1 MLYGDYSFSCV
12 FETPARLPFY
22 KGSALR
28 GIFGRSL
35 KKTVCALRRQ
45 QCDTCLLNT
54 TCLYAIVFETPAS
67 AKTSEA
73 PHPFVLEPPPAQE
86 TDFAAGDTLN
96 FSLLLFGS
104 VNNSLP
110 YFIYTVDK
118 MGAIG
123 IGARIDGRRGRFA
136 LVEVKA
142 GRKTVYRAEDG
153 RVKTPAPV
161 ETLALSA
168 EAGSSRTS
176 RLHLTM
182 ETPLRTKMQNRL
194 TADLPF
200 HALVRVML
208 RRVSSLMT
216 HYGQGEPPLDY
227 KGMVKRAMDVKIVEN
242 NLQWFDWRRYS
253 FRQDNEMLMGGITG
267 SVVYEGELD
276 EFLPLVRF
284 CEKTHVGKQTTFG
297 LGRIKATTV

>member
-28 GIFGRSL
+28 GVFGRSL

-45 QCDTCLLNT
+45 ECDTCLLNT
-54 TCLYAIVFETPAS
+54 TCLYAVVFETPVS
-67 AKTSEA
+67 AKASEA
-73 PHPFVLEPPPAQE
+73 PHPFVLEPPLTPKA
-86 TDFAAGDTLN
+86 DFAPGDGLS

-104 VNNSLP
+104 ANNSLP
-110 YFIYTVDK
+110 YFIYAVDK
-118 MGAIG
+118 MGPLG

-142 GRKTVYRAEDG
+142 GRKTVYRAEDR
-153 RVKTPAPV
+153 RVKTQAPV
-161 ETLALSA
+161 ETLALSS
-168 EAGSSRTS
+168 ETGPSQTG
-176 RLHLTM
+176 RLVLTL
-182 ETPLRTKMQNRL
+182 ETPLRMKTQNRL

-200 HALVRVML
+200 HALVRAML
-208 RRVSSLMT
+208 RRVSTLMA
-216 HYGQGEPPLDY
+216 HYGEGEPPLDY
-227 KGMVKRAMDVKIVEN
+227 KGLVKRAMDVKIVEN

-284 CEKTHVGKQTTFG
+284 CEKAHVGKQTTFG
-297 LGRIKATTV
+297 LGKIKATTV